1 VPTFAARPP
10 TVAMI
15 SVRQSCRLHPPLAS
29 WTAGGGASGISSSSL
44 MAATVRRKAA
54 SPPQRSLTRHRP
66 LTPRFRLRQHPGITV
81 SEPPGEQPPGD
92 DTALLTA
99 ALNHTWSWY
108 DGLTN
113 RATQVV
119 NYFLVAYAILFAAY
133 TSAINGHNY
142 SVAVALALAGMALT
156 VIAAVVALVVVNAAD
171 LAQPALDKLQDRVAV
186 KLDLSEIHM
195 ARFQSAKVQRRA
207 AVIVAFGAAT
217 LLNIGGLVY
226 AVTR

>member
-1 VPTFAARPP
+1 MT
-10 TVAMI
+10 T
-15 SVRQSCRLHPPLAS
+15 
-29 WTAGGGASGISSSSL
+29 
-44 MAATVRRKAA
+44 
-54 SPPQRSLTRHRP
+54 
-66 LTPRFRLRQHPGITV
+66 
-81 SEPPGEQPPGD
+81 SEPPSGQPHQD